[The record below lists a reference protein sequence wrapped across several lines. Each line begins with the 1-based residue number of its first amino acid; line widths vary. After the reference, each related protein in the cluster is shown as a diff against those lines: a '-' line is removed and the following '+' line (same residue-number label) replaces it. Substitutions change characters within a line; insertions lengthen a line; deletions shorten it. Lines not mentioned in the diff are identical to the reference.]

1 MEPSSSPNQEILRL
15 IREKDASP
23 AAAAFSSVAGVLG
36 GFSITIVILA
46 LTPGSIASN
55 SGKDWIV
62 ASVLLSAGLYIYSS
76 GIFANSISFEDKKVK
91 YRVFNSALAFF
102 HLSNLLLSIGILL
115 LTFQFPLFLA
125 RIVAIVIVFCAFIVA
140 TINVGRKALPSIASI
155 LEAIFASISSG

>member
-76 GIFANSISFEDKKVK
+76 GMFANSISFEDKKVK

-125 RIVAIVIVFCAFIVA
+125 RIVAVAIVFCAFIVA
-140 TINVGRKALPSIASI
+140 TINVGRKALPSIASV
-155 LEAIFASISSG
+155 LESIFASISSG